1 MTVEKPIPKELIWPI
16 TIGASKLMN
25 QSEFLEINCNLLKAR
40 QKSHVQSTIGFG
52 FATRR
57 FRKWREIS
65 KPIS

>member
-1 MTVEKPIPKELIWPI
+1 
-16 TIGASKLMN
+16 MN